1 MLRSSPP
8 KATFKAQKSLG
19 FDSSNVNET
28 SHIPLEVRDYGFVKV
43 TNAGTPYIKKDS
55 PIDSK
60 LLMDRL
66 KYTQGKMN
74 SNIAFGLAMSS
85 SDNGDDVSDELI
97 MGQPKQEMTFEMKR
111 KLFHMAEF
119 TITKGKKISDMHH
132 ARNES
137 NLPKHSTRES
147 QLKALKDMEDFCHA
161 MNIKISKGFGH

>member
-1 MLRSSPP
+1 MLRSSRP
-8 KATFKAQKSLG
+8 KATFKPRKSLG
-19 FDSSNVNET
+19 FDSNNVNAT

-60 LLMDRL
+60 SLMDRL

-74 SNIAFGLAMSS
+74 TFGLAMSS
-85 SDNGDDVSDELI
+85 SDNGDDFSDELI

-119 TITKGKKISDMHH
+119 TITKGKKTSEMYHP
-132 ARNES
+132 RTES
-137 NLPKHSTRES
+137 KLPKHSTRES
-147 QLKALKDMEDFCHA
+147 QLKALKDMEEFCHA